1 MIRSLN
7 GLDYKTKSKLRFE
20 RRREIIHG
28 GMRNIALLALS
39 GEVTLID
46 ILQSHMR
53 FREYDITE
61 RYKADEFRVAL
72 THLREVSPSEVQKVI
87 RRFAGTSE
95 FSKLKCLLLRVQS
108 QKDLEK
114 EIIASTDDVLHVM
127 EIGEVRTLSI

>member
-7 GLDYKTKSKLRFE
+7 GLDYKTKSKLGFE

-28 GMRNIALLALS
+28 GMRNIALFDSS
-39 GEVTLID
+39 GEVRSID
-46 ILQSHMR
+46 NLQSRMR
-53 FREYDITE
+53 LGEYDITE

-72 THLREVSPSEVQKVI
+72 TDLREVSPSEVQKVI

-108 QKDLEK
+108 QEHLKK
-114 EIIASTDDVLHVM
+114 ETVRSTENILQMM
-127 EIGEVRTLSI
+127 EAGEVRVLSI